1 MHMERAMS
9 QSDGTTGRRQGRG
22 GERGFSLVEVIIA
35 IGVLAGL
42 LLSIATMFILGGRQ
56 VKNGKTITQATT
68 LVQDIMEEFDRA
80 SFTGLYTSLG
90 AAATDTTRTVLS
102 TTTGSPIAP
111 WQSEVQRKLDNGVAT
126 VTIDAVGPGT
136 PNFGTAAGIRLT
148 IGIAW
153 NELGQQHQVRMST
166 LRF

>member
-1 MHMERAMS
+1 MS
-9 QSDGTTGRRQGRG
+9 QSIETGRQARRDR

-56 VKNGKTITQATT
+56 VKNGKTITQATA

-80 SFTGLYTSLG
+80 SFVGLYTTLG
-90 AAATDTTRTVLS
+90 AASTDTTRTVLS
-102 TTTGSPIAP
+102 TTTGSPIQG
-111 WQSEVQRKLDNGVAT
+111 WQSEIQRKLEGGSAT
-126 VTIDAVGPGT
+126 VTIDAVGNGT

-148 IGIAW
+148 VGIAW
-153 NELGQQHQVRMST
+153 NELGQAHQVRMST
-166 LRF
+166 VRF

>member
-1 MHMERAMS
+1 MHKERTMN
-9 QSDGTTGRRQGRG
+9 QSDGTTGRRQGR

-90 AAATDTTRTVLS
+90 AATTDSTRTVLS
-102 TTTGSPIAP
+102 TTGGSPIAP

-148 IGIAW
+148 VGISW

>member
-1 MHMERAMS
+1 MDKERAMS
-9 QSDGTTGRRQGRG
+9 QSHETKPQRTRHHDA
-22 GERGFSLVEVIIA
+22 RGFSLIEVIIA

-42 LLSIATMFILGGRQ
+42 LLSVATMFILGGRQ
-56 VKNGKTITQATT
+56 LKTGKTITQASA

-80 SFTGLYTSLG
+80 SFTGLYTTLG
-90 AAATDTTRTVLS
+90 AASTDSTRTVLS
-102 TTTGSPIAP
+102 TTGGSPIQA
-111 WQSEVQRKLDNGVAT
+111 WQSEVQRKLNNGVAT

-148 IGIAW
+148 VDVSW
-153 NELGQQHQVRMST
+153 NELGQPHSVRMST

>member
-1 MHMERAMS
+1 MS
-9 QSDGTTGRRQGRG
+9 QPMETKRQGTRS

-56 VKNGKTITQATT
+56 VKNGKTITQATA

-80 SFTGLYTSLG
+80 SFVGLYTGLG
-90 AAATDTTRTVLS
+90 AASTDTTRTVLS
-102 TTTGSPIAP
+102 TTTGSPIQA
-111 WQSEVQRKLDNGVAT
+111 WQTEIGRKLNGGAAT
-126 VTIDAVGPGT
+126 VTIDAVGNGT

-148 IGIAW
+148 VSIAW
-153 NELGQQHQVRMST
+153 NELGQAHQVRMST
-166 LRF
+166 VRF